1 MTVRWWWYGKL
12 AVLDLEDSGRQ
23 IGKKLLSL
31 LSPNQKKELAQFVRD
46 YEAGDIPAD
55 LPYTTHFRGQYFT
68 PLQVDQPLTEIR
80 EGDLYFCLEQRL
92 VMVQGN
98 VIPLTVK
105 EFEIFSL
112 LILNP
117 KRVFTYEMLMDLVWK
132 EDYTYYS
139 RKAVNNHVSNLRRKL
154 KVAPDLTNYIKSV
167 YGIGYKFEIWE
178 IPSWLMKAMMV
189 FFCGN
194 TYKNTLKNVTTNRE
208 AFLNFSAEP
217 P

>member
-1 MTVRWWWYGKL
+1 MIWEISRVGFRGFWQTN
-12 AVLDLEDSGRQ
+12 RQ
-23 IGKKLLSL
+23 KTAFSAFPE
-31 LSPNQKKELAQFVRD
+31 SKEGVAQFVRD

-55 LPYTTHFRGQYFT
+55 VPCTTLFRGQYFI
-68 PLQVDQPLTEIR
+68 PPQADQPLTEIR

-98 VIPLTVK
+98 VISLTVK

-117 KRVFTYEMLMDLVWK
+117 KRVFTYEMLMDLVWE

-154 KVAPDLTNYIKSV
+154 RVSPDLPDYVKSV
-167 YGIGYKFEIWE
+167 YGIGYKFE
-178 IPSWLMKAMMV
+178 SK
-189 FFCGN
+189 
-194 TYKNTLKNVTTNRE
+194 
-208 AFLNFSAEP
+208 
-217 P
+217 

>member
-1 MTVRWWWYGKL
+1 MK
-12 AVLDLEDSGRQ
+12 DSGRQ
-23 IGKKLLSL
+23 IGEKLFIL
-31 LSPNQKKELAQFVRD
+31 LSPSQKKELAQFVRD
-46 YEAGDIPAD
+46 YETGNIPAD
-55 LPYTTHFRGQYFT
+55 VSYTPLFRGQYSI
-68 PLQVDQPLTEIR
+68 PPQADQPFTEVR

-154 KVAPDLTNYIKSV
+154 RVSSDLPDYVKSV
-167 YGIGYKFEIWE
+167 YGIGYKFEA
-178 IPSWLMKAMMV
+178 K
-189 FFCGN
+189 
-194 TYKNTLKNVTTNRE
+194 
-208 AFLNFSAEP
+208 
-217 P
+217 

>member
-1 MTVRWWWYGKL
+1 M
-12 AVLDLEDSGRQ
+12 LDLEDSGRQ

-46 YEAGDIPAD
+46 YEAG
-55 LPYTTHFRGQYFT
+55 TTHFRGQYFT

-117 KRVFTYEMLMDLVWK
+117 KRVFTYEMLMDLVWE

-154 KVAPDLTNYIKSV
+154 RVSPDLPDYVKSV
-167 YGIGYKFEIWE
+167 YGIGYKFE
-178 IPSWLMKAMMV
+178 SK
-189 FFCGN
+189 
-194 TYKNTLKNVTTNRE
+194 
-208 AFLNFSAEP
+208 
-217 P
+217 